1 MHQHRQRVEITRFG
15 IYLSHDYM
23 EYQNKFGPE
32 LRCAK
37 KKENQEDSPNFG
49 RETDYLNKSYL
60 PILLAIL
67 HY

>member
-1 MHQHRQRVEITRFG
+1 
-15 IYLSHDYM
+15 M
-23 EYQNKFGPE
+23 EYQSKFGPE

-60 PILLAIL
+60 PILLATL